1 MIDTASNDVLQKS
14 GLSSTTTATGG
25 RLGGIGLLV
34 VYVTEVTGLVILV
47 MDLVI
52 TVLAVLVDIVGT
64 VVDGSGLGEVGLYT
78 GMSPQILS
86 FFAPI

>member
-34 VYVTEVTGLVILV
+34 VYVTGVTGLVILV

-52 TVLAVLVDIVGT
+52 TVVAVLDIVGT
-64 VVDGSGLGEVGLYT
+64 VVGGSGLCEVGLYA

-86 FFAPI
+86 SFAPI

>member
-1 MIDTASNDVLQKS
+1 MIDTASKDVLQKS

-34 VYVTEVTGLVILV
+34 VYATGVTGVVILV
-47 MDLVI
+47 IDLVT
-52 TVLAVLVDIVGT
+52 TVLAVLDIVGT
-64 VVDGSGLGEVGLYT
+64 VVDGSGLCEVGLYT